1 MNELTAN
8 AVSLAY
14 MGRMPMTEAATS
26 MSRIA
31 IHWRP
36 MAPRTRFLAS
46 RLKITTRTSTNRYF
60 SMALCTGRPKAV
72 SGGTDTLP
80 DDE

>member
-14 MGRMPMTEAATS
+14 MGRMPITEAATS
-26 MSRIA
+26 MSRMA

-36 MAPRTRFLAS
+36 IAPRTRFLAS
-46 RLKITTRTSTNRYF
+46 RLKTTTRISTNKYF
-60 SMALCTGRPKAV
+60 SMADCTGRPKAV
-72 SGGTDTLP
+72 RGGTETLP
-80 DDE
+80 EDE

>member
-1 MNELTAN
+1 MKELTAN

-46 RLKITTRTSTNRYF
+46 RLNTTTSASTKRYL
-60 SMALCTGRPKAV
+60 SSALCTGRPKKC

-80 DDE
+80 DEE

>member
-1 MNELTAN
+1 MKELTAN

-36 MAPRTRFLAS
+36 IAPRTRFLAR
-46 RLKITTRTSTNRYF
+46 RLNTTTRSSTNRYF
-60 SMALCTGRPKAV
+60 SIALWTGRPKAV
-72 SGGTDTLP
+72 SCGTDTLP
-80 DDE
+80 DEE